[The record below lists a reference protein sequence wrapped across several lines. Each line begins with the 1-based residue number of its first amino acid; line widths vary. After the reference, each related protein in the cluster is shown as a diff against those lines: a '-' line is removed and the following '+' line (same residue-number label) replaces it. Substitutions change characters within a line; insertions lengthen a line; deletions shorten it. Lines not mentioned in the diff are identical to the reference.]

1 MTKRGQS
8 REDQGRILGA
18 KEQKVRRPWGAEG
31 MSVGPVWKDCEHGW
45 WELVRYEVGASAR
58 ADQQETLSACRGL
71 WVFLHLVESQRWD
84 VHRGGATGSDW
95 TFNRSLWLPPELAD
109 ASTMSYNCHSFFV
122 TRTFKICFLHD
133 FDVCNTV
140 LLTINVILGC
150 NTVLLTVSAILCL
163 FPQDLLTLELHV
175 LCPLTNV
182 SPFLH
187 PGSWELP
194 FHSVS
199 TSWNF
204 YIPPRSDILYKQN
217 VSVCLCM
224 SYLTS
229 IMPSCVYAYT
239 YI

>member
-1 MTKRGQS
+1 MEGLWTWVMGVGETWGGGFSQS
-8 REDQGRILGA
+8 RSAGNLI
-18 KEQKVRRPWGAEG
+18 G
-31 MSVGPVWKDCEHGW
+31 MP
-45 WELVRYEVGASAR
+45 R
-58 ADQQETLSACRGL
+58 TLSFSLSCRKPAVGCT
-71 WVFLHLVESQRWD
+71 QR
-84 VHRGGATGSDW
+84 RGDRVRL
-95 TFNRSLWLPPELAD
+95 NIQQIPWLPPELAD
-109 ASTMSYNCHSFFV
+109 ASTTSYNCHSFFV

-150 NTVLLTVSAILCL
+150 NTVLLTVNAILCL

-187 PGSWELP
+187 PSSWELP

-204 YIPPRSDILYKQN
+204 YIPPRSDILYINKAS
-217 VSVCLCM
+217 VSFFVWVI
-224 SYLTS
+224 S
-229 IMPSCVYAYT
+229 PA
-239 YI
+239 